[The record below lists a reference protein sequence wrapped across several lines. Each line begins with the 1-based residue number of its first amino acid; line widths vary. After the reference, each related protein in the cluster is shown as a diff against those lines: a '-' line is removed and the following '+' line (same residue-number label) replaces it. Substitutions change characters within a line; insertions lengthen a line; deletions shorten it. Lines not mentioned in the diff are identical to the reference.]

1 MEKNERKKD
10 LLVSVVI
17 PIRNEENY
25 VDMFVKSVLKQDF
38 PKENLELIFV
48 DGMSEDKTLDILK
61 SYRRIYDFINIY
73 TNYNKTVQ
81 YALNI
86 GIKNAIGDI
95 IVRMDVHS
103 EYSEDYISK
112 CVEYLNKTG
121 AQNVGGPMVSRGKT
135 PIQKVIA
142 AAYHSSFAL
151 GGGKFHEE
159 NFEGYAD
166 TVYLG
171 AFKKETLLK
180 LNMYDENLPRSEDD
194 DLNFR
199 LLESGGKVFIT
210 PKIKSIYY
218 PRSTYKDLFRQYYEY
233 GFWKVAVIK
242 KHHKPARISHLVP
255 ASFVLFI
262 LIFGFLSCF
271 FKPLRLFYLG
281 VLSFYIL
288 LDAYFSFKN
297 EKVKSIKDKFRL
309 MLVHF
314 ILHFSYGF
322 GFIMGLFEF
331 FIRRKSLKKS
341 G

>member
-1 MEKNERKKD
+1 MGEKKEGI
-10 LLVSVVI
+10 LVSVVI
-17 PIRNEENY
+17 PIRNEEKY
-25 VDMFVKSVLKQDF
+25 IDQFLKSVLKQDF
-38 PKENLELIFV
+38 PQKNIELIFI

-61 SYRRIYDFINIY
+61 NYKKAYNFINIY
-73 TNYNKTVQ
+73 TNCNKTVQ

-86 GIKNAIGDI
+86 GIENASGDI

-112 CVEYLNKTG
+112 CVEYLNKTD
-121 AQNVGGPMVSRGKT
+121 AQNVGGPMIARGKI
-135 PIQKVIA
+135 PIQKVVA

-242 KHHKPARISHLVP
+242 KHRKPARITHLIP
-255 ASFVLFI
+255 ALFVLFI
-262 LIFGFLSCF
+262 LFFGVLSCF
-271 FKPLRLFYLG
+271 SKPLRLFYLG
-281 VLSFYIL
+281 VLSFYIFL
-288 LDAYFSFKN
+288 NAYFSFRNK
-297 EKVKSIKDKFRL
+297 KVKSIKDKFRL
-309 MLVHF
+309 MWVHF
-314 ILHFSYGF
+314 ILHFAYGF
-322 GFIMGLFEF
+322 GFVMGLFEF
-331 FIRRKSLKKS
+331 FIKRKILKRPS
-341 G
+341 

>member
-1 MEKNERKKD
+1 MEFTENKNI
-10 LLVSVVI
+10 LVSVII
-17 PIRNEENY
+17 PIRNEEKY
-25 VDMFVKSVLKQDF
+25 IDTFVDSVLKQDF
-38 PKENLELIFV
+38 PRENMELIFV
-48 DGMSEDKTLDILK
+48 DGMSDDKTLDILK
-61 SYRRIYDFINIY
+61 NYRRTYDFINIY
-73 TNYNKTVQ
+73 ANYNKTVQ

-86 GIKNAIGDI
+86 GIKNARGDI

-103 EYSEDYISK
+103 EYSEDYVSK
-112 CVEYLNKTG
+112 CVEYLNEID
-121 AQNVGGPMVSRGKT
+121 AQNVGGPMIARGRT

-142 AAYHSSFAL
+142 AAYHSKFAL
-151 GGGKFHEE
+151 GGGKFHDE

-171 AFKKETLLK
+171 AFKRETLLK

-199 LLESGGKVFIT
+199 LLEAGGKIYIT
-210 PKIKSIYY
+210 PQIKSIYY

-262 LIFGFLSCF
+262 LLFGVFTCF
-271 FKPLRLFYLG
+271 FKPLRPFYLS
-281 VLSFYIL
+281 VLAIYIL
-288 LDAYFSFKN
+288 MDAFFSFRN

-309 MLVHF
+309 IWVHF
-314 ILHFSYGF
+314 ILHFSYGL
-322 GFIMGLFEF
+322 GFVMGLFEF
-331 FIRRKSLKKS
+331 FIKKKS
-341 G
+341 FKKSS

>member
-1 MEKNERKKD
+1 MEINEKKEN

-25 VDMFVKSVLKQDF
+25 IDLFIKSVLKQDF

-48 DGMSEDKTLDILK
+48 DGMSDDKTLDILK
-61 SYRRIYDFINIY
+61 SYKRTYDFINIY
-73 TNYNKTVQ
+73 ANYNKTVQ
-81 YALNI
+81 HALNI
-86 GIKNAIGDI
+86 GIKNAKGDI

-112 CVEYLNKTG
+112 CVEYLRKTG
-121 AQNVGGPMVSRGKT
+121 AQNVGGPMIARGKT

-142 AAYHSSFAL
+142 AAYHSEFAL
-151 GGGKFHEE
+151 GGGKFHDE

-171 AFKKETLLK
+171 AFKRETLIN
-180 LNMYDENLPRSEDD
+180 LNLYDENLPRSEDD

-210 PKIKSIYY
+210 PKIKSVYY
-218 PRSTYKDLFRQYYEY
+218 PRSTYKDLFSQYYEY

-262 LIFGFLSCF
+262 ILFGILSCF
-271 FKPLRLFYLG
+271 LKPLRLFYFSILG
-281 VLSFYIL
+281 VYIL
-288 LDAYFSFKN
+288 LNAYFSFKN
-297 EKVKSIKDKFRL
+297 QKVKSTKDKFKL
-309 MLVHF
+309 MWVHF
-314 ILHFSYGF
+314 LLHFSYGL

-331 FIRRKSLKKS
+331 FIKKKFSKKS
-341 G
+341 S